1 MIICHGPLPSF
12 AEKARK
18 TWGEVP
24 TQASGNLALKPTPC
38 ASLAKVH
45 LSNLQLSFLTD
56 KMTNLG
62 WVVYIPFSSTPIILL
77 TVERRGICATKPFRQ
92 GRVFLLHHD
101 PFPQVLR
108 LWEPH
113 PAEKLAK

>member
-45 LSNLQLSFLTD
+45 LSNLQLS
-56 KMTNLG
+56 LG